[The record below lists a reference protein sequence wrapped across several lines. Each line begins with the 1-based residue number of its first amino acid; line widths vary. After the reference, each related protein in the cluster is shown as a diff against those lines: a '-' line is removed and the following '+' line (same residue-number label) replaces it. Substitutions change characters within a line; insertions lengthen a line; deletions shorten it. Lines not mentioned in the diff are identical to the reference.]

1 MANWASV
8 SYAIEGSR
16 ETLQKIEEAILM
28 AMATKDNKYE
38 EYKACKN
45 LGITFDDTKVYLG
58 GTIEDEPWY
67 DDGGALH
74 LYAEERWGLQDFNDL
89 LEKHFPDIKVY
100 WVVEEPNMK
109 IYETNDVEG
118 KYFSDR
124 FLVDA
129 CIDGIY
135 FYEYFKDEPSI
146 YKWLS
151 GKTGGRINSKE
162 AVTKFNSVCE
172 NSEDDDNYIYINKF
186 KVV

>member
-28 AMATKDNKYE
+28 AMTTKDNKYE

-74 LYAEERWGLQDFNDL
+74 LYAEERWGLQDFNEL
-89 LEKHFPDIKVY
+89 LEKGHLISSEQKKGTLFDTI
-100 WVVEEPNMK
+100 
-109 IYETNDVEG
+109 
-118 KYFSDR
+118 R
-124 FLVDA
+124 
-129 CIDGIY
+129 GIY
-135 FYEYFKDEPSI
+135 GSSMAKHNVCREKVLLCATALKLAFNLFDLDEGEKKSDAGNESDAPSDAN
-146 YKWLS
+146 
-151 GKTGGRINSKE
+151 GQE
-162 AVTKFNSVCE
+162 
-172 NSEDDDNYIYINKF
+172 
-186 KVV
+186 